1 MAQPTITISAP
12 PANTPIPCQA
22 SGTAFPSPG
31 KTLTGMAYQID
42 SGPIN
47 PIQNYNPNGGNWSF
61 GLTPMDCPVVG
72 KTYLLTV
79 YAGDSSGNVNHVTS
93 TFTRTS

>member
-1 MAQPTITISAP
+1 MAQPTVNISAP
-12 PANTPIPCQA
+12 TGNTPIPCQA

-31 KTLTGMAYQID
+31 KTLAGMAYQID
-42 SGPIN
+42 SGPTK
-47 PIQNYNPNGGNWSF
+47 PIQNYNPNGGNWFF

-79 YAGDSSGNVNHVTS
+79 YAGDNSGNLGHGTS
-93 TFTRTS
+93 VFTRTS